1 MARWFD
7 YSITRLNM
15 KLKGKAALI
24 TGVDSRIG
32 LATGRVFIAEGAR
45 VAKTGR
51 NKTILDAA
59 NWLAIVAGLN
69 RR

>member
-1 MARWFD
+1 
-7 YSITRLNM
+7 M

-45 VAKTGR
+45 VAITGR

-59 NWLAIVAGLN
+59 NWLGFRIG
-69 RR
+69 RCF